1 MVITR
6 RQSCHGCWGCLQVSR
21 TMTKAENQTNA
32 KLQTE
37 VTFELF
43 EIHHLRSRH

>member
-1 MVITR
+1 MVINR
-6 RQSCHGCWGCLQVSR
+6 RHRHGCWGCLQVSR

-37 VTFELF
+37 VTKFELF